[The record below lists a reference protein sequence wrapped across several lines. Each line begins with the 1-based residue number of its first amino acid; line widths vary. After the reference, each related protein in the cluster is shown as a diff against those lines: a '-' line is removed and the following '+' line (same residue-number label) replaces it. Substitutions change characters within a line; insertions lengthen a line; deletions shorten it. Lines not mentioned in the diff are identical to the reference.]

1 MGGGPADS
9 RRTLL
14 APGLEIS
21 RIVTGMWQVAD
32 QERGGARLDP
42 AAAADAMDMYADVG
56 LTTFDIADHYGS
68 AEVIAGAL
76 AARRG
81 DVRFLTKWVPEPGV
95 AGAETVAAAV
105 GRALDRLGTDRIDLL
120 QFHAWNHAD
129 PSWLDCLFELA
140 EHQAA
145 GRIRHLGLTNCDA
158 VHLNMA
164 VRSGVPIVSNQ
175 VCFSLLDRRA
185 AGEMTGVCRRHGVR
199 LLAYGTLAGGFLSAR
214 WLGRPEPPIDK
225 SLTWSQMK
233 YRRFIDEAGGW
244 DRFQGL
250 LEVVARIA
258 GRLSGINHDVTLGLA
273 GEKRPG
279 APKVASGLAT
289 ESENPHV
296 TSGFATEKSE
306 SVSMANVAC
315 RYVLEQPAVAGVIV
329 GARLGERSHI
339 EDNLNLF
346 RFSLD
351 DEARRDLDEA
361 LAALDPIPGDCGDEY
376 RRPPFL
382 TASGDLGHHLTHL
395 PAPYPVRRSGTADL
409 VSTGTPWEEMA
420 GYSRA
425 VRRGRRIHVAGTTA
439 SHGGRVIGGRDPA
452 AQTHFI
458 IDKIEGAL
466 QSLGAG
472 LEDVVRTRVYIREGV
487 DWEPVARAHGARFG
501 RIRPT
506 NTTVYA
512 NTIGEDLLVEIE
524 VDAEVG

>member
-1 MGGGPADS
+1 MTVALSGGPADS

-21 RIVTGMWQVAD
+21 RIVTGLWQVAD
-32 QERGGARLDP
+32 QERGGASLNS
-42 AAAADAMDMYADVG
+42 AAAAGAMGMYAGAG
-56 LTTFDIADHYGS
+56 LTTFDMADHYGS

-76 AARRG
+76 AANRD
-81 DVRFLTKWVPEPGV
+81 DVQFLTKWVPEPGV
-95 AGAETVAAAV
+95 SSPEMVAGAV

-158 VHLNMA
+158 VHLDMA

-185 AGEMTGVCRRHGVR
+185 TGAMTEVCRRHGVG
-199 LLAYGTLAGGFLSAR
+199 LLAYGTLAGGFLSER
-214 WLGRPEPPIDK
+214 WLGRPEPPIDE

-244 DRFQGL
+244 DRVQGL
-250 LEVVARIA
+250 LEVVARVA
-258 GRLSGINHDVTLGLA
+258 GRLSGDNPDVTLGL
-273 GEKRPG
+273 
-279 APKVASGLAT
+279 
-289 ESENPHV
+289 
-296 TSGFATEKSE
+296 
-306 SVSMANVAC
+306 ANVAC

-346 RFSLD
+346 RFTLD

-361 LAALDPIPGDCGDEY
+361 CAALDPIPGDCGDEY

-382 TASGDLGHHLTHL
+382 TASGDLSHHLTDL
-395 PAPYPVRRSGTADL
+395 PAPYPVRRSRAADL

-425 VRRGRRIHVAGTTA
+425 VRRGGRIHVAGTTA
-439 SHGGRVIGGRDPA
+439 SHGSRVIGGRDPA

-487 DWEPVARAHGARFG
+487 DWEPVARAHGVRFG
-501 RIRPT
+501 RIRPA

-524 VDAEVG
+524 AEAEVS

>member
-1 MGGGPADS
+1 MGGGLADS
-9 RRTLL
+9 RRALL
-14 APGLEIS
+14 APDLEIS
-21 RIVTGMWQVAD
+21 RIVTGLWQVAD
-32 QERGGARLDP
+32 QERGGRHLDR
-42 AAAADAMDMYADVG
+42 AAASRAMDRYADAG
-56 LTTFDIADHYGS
+56 LTTFDMADHYGS
-68 AEVIAGAL
+68 AEVIAGIL
-76 AARRG
+76 AARRD
-81 DVRFLTKWVPEPGV
+81 DVRFLTKWVPEPGP
-95 AGAETVAAAV
+95 ASAEKVAAAV

-120 QFHAWNHAD
+120 QFHVWNYAD
-129 PSWLDCLFELA
+129 PGWLDCLFELA

-158 VHLNMA
+158 VHLDLA

-185 AGEMTGVCRRHGVR
+185 AGAMTEVCGRHGVA
-199 LLAYGTLAGGFLSAR
+199 LLAYGALAGGFLSER
-214 WLGRPEPPIDK
+214 WLGRPEPPIDE

-250 LEVVARIA
+250 LEVVARVA
-258 GRLSGINHDVTLGLA
+258 GRLSGNNPDVTLGSSK
-273 GEKRPG
+273 GK
-279 APKVASGLAT
+279 T
-289 ESENPHV
+289 NNPHV
-296 TSGFATEKSE
+296 TSGLAKEKPS
-306 SVSMANVAC
+306 SGSPGVSMANVAC

-346 RFSLD
+346 RFALD

-361 LAALDPIPGDCGDEY
+361 CAVLDPIRGDCGDEY

-382 TASGDLGHHLTHL
+382 TASGDLSHHLTHL
-395 PAPYPVRRSGTADL
+395 PAPYPVRRSGAADL

-425 VRRGRRIHVAGTTA
+425 VRRGGRIHVAGTTA
-439 SHGGRVIGGRDPA
+439 SHGSRVIGGRDPA

-487 DWEPVARAHGARFG
+487 DWEPVARVHGARFG
-501 RIRPT
+501 RIRPA

-524 VDAEVG
+524 ADAEVG